1 MNSIS
6 IAVGLRAPDPAAST
20 ALATMKRVS
29 PGNAPAALH
38 RFDCWQ
44 FAGMECTEETV
55 QGIVEHFDDIV
66 NPNKQT
72 WSFIPRNG
80 LPPAAGEFTWAGVLV
95 TDREDSV
102 SENWTAILR
111 RRDFPVEKVVH
122 SVLWM
127 LGFQNPSTQGDL
139 DSTVL
144 ELAVTSRR
152 DGGLLA
158 NPVSQI
164 VHLLHGVPSSSPR

>member
-6 IAVGLRAPDPAAST
+6 IAVALRAPDPAAST

-29 PGNAPAALH
+29 PGKAPGALQ

-44 FAGMECTEETV
+44 FAGMECTEEV
-55 QGIVEHFDDIV
+55 VKGIVEHFDDIV

-80 LPPAAGEFTWAGVLV
+80 LPSAAEEFTWTGVLV

-111 RRDFPVEKVVH
+111 RREFPVEKVVH

-127 LGFQNPSTQGDL
+127 LGFQESSTQGEL
-139 DSTVL
+139 DRTVL

-164 VHLLHGVPSSSPR
+164 VQLIHGDQSSSPR